1 VRRVAA
7 ALAAAVALAACQGRE
22 GSLGPAPGTPPASAP
37 SAVGEGGRLD
47 ERTAWVTVVVR
58 RDNRRLPEA
67 RARDVLA
74 AVRLLLRRVTSLSP
88 RPDGPGLLTTLRL
101 SEDLVDVTVWTPQT
115 LLAGTGPL
123 RDVSGIVIPLTGP
136 YRHRVLVVREG
147 RVAVSRDRVDA
158 PPIDVLEQ
166 AVEAVRSAR

>member
-1 VRRVAA
+1 
-7 ALAAAVALAACQGRE
+7 
-22 GSLGPAPGTPPASAP
+22 
-37 SAVGEGGRLD
+37 
-47 ERTAWVTVVVR
+47 
-58 RDNRRLPEA
+58 
-67 RARDVLA
+67 
-74 AVRLLLRRVTSLSP
+74 
-88 RPDGPGLLTTLRL
+88 LTTLRL